1 MNRHTFPRFGISAL
15 LATAG
20 IIGLLSCQAGFAA
33 AGFAGPVEARVLSV
47 LDGDTFVAEAHVW
60 PGQFVRINVRIR
72 GVDAPEMKGRCAS
85 ERQAARQARDVLTL
99 MLGEDPVVISNIGG
113 AKYYGRVLADVFT
126 AEGEEVSRVLIAEGL
141 ARPYQGGKRKGW
153 CG

>member
-1 MNRHTFPRFGISAL
+1 MNRCISPRLSISAF
-15 LATAG
+15 LAMAG
-20 IIGLLSCQAGFAA
+20 IIGLFPCHTAA
-33 AGFAGPVEARVLSV
+33 ASFAGPVEARVLSV

-72 GVDAPEMKGRCAS
+72 GVDAPEMKGRCAL
-85 ERQAARQARDVLTL
+85 ERQAARQARDVLML
-99 MLGEDPVVISNIGG
+99 MLGEDPIVISNIGG

-126 AEGEEVSRVLIAEGL
+126 SEGEEGSRVLIAEGL

>member
-1 MNRHTFPRFGISAL
+1 MFSRLGMATL
-15 LATAG
+15 LAA
-20 IIGLLSCQAGFAA
+20 AGFVCLFPYRATFAA
-33 AGFAGPVEARVLSV
+33 VGFAGPVEARVLSV
-47 LDGDTFVAEAHVW
+47 LDGDTFMAEAHVW

-99 MLGEDPVVISNIGG
+99 MLGEEPVIISNIGG

-126 AEGEEVSRVLIAEGL
+126 SDGEEVARVLIEEGL
-141 ARPYQGGKRKGW
+141 ARPYHGGKRQGW
-153 CG
+153 CN

>member
-1 MNRHTFPRFGISAL
+1 MNRQTFLRRGISAL
-15 LATAG
+15 LAAAG
-20 IIGLLSCQAGFAA
+20 VIGLFPCQAGLAA
-33 AGFAGPVEARVLSV
+33 ANFAGPVEARVLSV

-85 ERQAARQARDVLTL
+85 ERQAARQARDVLSL
-99 MLGEDPVVISNIGG
+99 KLGDDPVVISNIGG

-126 AEGEEVSRVLIAEGL
+126 AEGEDVSRVLIEEGL
-141 ARPYQGGKRKGW
+141 ARPYHGGKRESW
-153 CG
+153 C